1 MADHLLAL
9 KVMRVSRPSLSAHP
23 LPFFS
28 DSTAL
33 AAHAR
38 ASPLSLE
45 SQPLDGI
52 PSTLRDLAQSQ
63 VLLLPEAFGS
73 ISLGETFT
81 SRCTASTKTVLGQVG
96 GIDSRLEPGQM
107 FSLVVSHEMKEL
119 GQHVLVCTVGY
130 HVPPA
135 LRNNSIPPEDPIHI
149 PRSPSA
155 LLNRNERNKVFL
167 EVHVQNLTTKP
178 LYFEK
183 IQFECAEGWVLA
195 DANPKSVSNSGSESD
210 SGSKTNETS
219 LRPQDTRQYLYI
231 LVATPAATPS
241 FPIPYPPGTIIAL
254 GRLDMS
260 WRSSFGEPGRLL
272 TSMLSRK
279 IPLPPAPQ
287 PAPAIPLHLQQQ
299 RQQTGRPGSPV
310 PYKPRTG
317 SMSRPMSPGPVPAS
331 GTVSLA
337 SAVSGSVAGTVALK
351 TLGGAAKDVQV
362 DLVVTEIPSTIY
374 LDRPFK
380 IKCSV
385 GALLLFLYLPP
396 TSSSTPRPKHQK
408 NQPDRLYSRSNIL
421 TILPSV
427 RYPSN
432 SPANGAGSSLSP
444 SPLVRSDKPGRK
456 HSARR
461 NKRPRSRPDLG
472 TLLQSDLGQPTGLP
486 PPYSDKA
493 PIESPV
499 FLGPSSRV
507 LEPVVISEPAPMP
520 TEGPL
525 VQLAKKE
532 REGKGEGW
540 VDVELEFVAVKGVG
554 IVRIGGVRVF
564 GEGGVLLGEW
574 DVLGEFVDCSQTKVD
589 YLFRRTVRTLQ
600 KDMQRPG
607 AFCETRLWGYH
618 VDIKIVPWSPDKPR
632 HVNCTCVQ
640 LVSRRASHPD
650 SVEEFIM
657 GGTYQRAGQI
667 STEDLSQ
674 LKKIDK
680 QPPSKLNSVLMGEGP
695 QYAFLFTSILK
706 KLARTEPTQAVLV
719 MIGDALIDHEE
730 RVGLFLRTS
739 DQDPELPFDPLVK
752 ALDSMTNSYGSSL
765 HRSSQHSWLH
775 LQTPPPEHVITPFL
789 HKLSVN
795 IHSSSPNA
803 QDVSLQ
809 CLAALLSI
817 RSARSLA
824 WQNQN
829 REIIRG
835 LVKILKGPPVPVPQ
849 TAYLAGYA
857 MWLLSFDQAVAEGI
871 NTEFD
876 VIPVL
881 VGIAQGAGKE
891 KVIRTRYDEYGQNL
905 ATKAPTANLPSMLVA
920 KLLPFCKNLAT
931 RKWTDEEILDDITF
945 LRDLLQQNFESLTT
959 YDEYTSELASGHLS
973 WSPVHESEAFW
984 KENAAR
990 LDEKDFAQL
999 KRLVELLKTS
1009 QSSTVLAVAAHDLGQ
1024 YVKHH
1029 DRGKKYVVQLSV
1041 PLGDDQAYLFDRA
1054 VTKLGGKA
1062 RVMELMSHPD
1072 ADVRYRAL
1080 LSVQRLVSTPWVV
1093 A

>member
-81 SRCTASTKTVLGQVG
+81 SALCINNESAHTVLGSHLLVEIQTASTKTVLGQVG

-135 LRNNSIPPEDPIHI
+135 LRNNSIPPEDPSNPTLRTIRKFYKFIVSNPLSVRTKVHI

-210 SGSKTNETS
+210 SGSKKNETS

-287 PAPAIPLHLQQQ
+287 PAPAIPPHLQQQ

-385 GALLLFLYLPP
+385 GALAPLPIPPADQLIDTSTEAPEKPTRQIVLTIQHTHHSSLRPIPQATAPPMAPEVASPRALLSAL
-396 TSSSTPRPKHQK
+396 TSPGVSTPRGG
-408 NQPDRLYSRSNIL
+408 
-421 TILPSV
+421 TSV
-427 RYPSN
+427 
-432 SPANGAGSSLSP
+432 PAPA
-444 SPLVRSDKPGRK
+444 
-456 HSARR
+456 
-461 NKRPRSRPDLG
+461 PDLG

-574 DVLGEFVDCSQTKVD
+574 DVLGEVWVERGGGRDI
-589 YLFRRTVRTLQ
+589 
-600 KDMQRPG
+600 
-607 AFCETRLWGYH
+607 ET
-618 VDIKIVPWSPDKPR
+618 
-632 HVNCTCVQ
+632 
-640 LVSRRASHPD
+640 
-650 SVEEFIM
+650 
-657 GGTYQRAGQI
+657 
-667 STEDLSQ
+667 
-674 LKKIDK
+674 
-680 QPPSKLNSVLMGEGP
+680 
-695 QYAFLFTSILK
+695 
-706 KLARTEPTQAVLV
+706 
-719 MIGDALIDHEE
+719 
-730 RVGLFLRTS
+730 
-739 DQDPELPFDPLVK
+739 
-752 ALDSMTNSYGSSL
+752 
-765 HRSSQHSWLH
+765 
-775 LQTPPPEHVITPFL
+775 
-789 HKLSVN
+789 
-795 IHSSSPNA
+795 
-803 QDVSLQ
+803 
-809 CLAALLSI
+809 
-817 RSARSLA
+817 
-824 WQNQN
+824 
-829 REIIRG
+829 
-835 LVKILKGPPVPVPQ
+835 
-849 TAYLAGYA
+849 
-857 MWLLSFDQAVAEGI
+857 
-871 NTEFD
+871 
-876 VIPVL
+876 
-881 VGIAQGAGKE
+881 
-891 KVIRTRYDEYGQNL
+891 
-905 ATKAPTANLPSMLVA
+905 
-920 KLLPFCKNLAT
+920 
-931 RKWTDEEILDDITF
+931 
-945 LRDLLQQNFESLTT
+945 
-959 YDEYTSELASGHLS
+959 
-973 WSPVHESEAFW
+973 
-984 KENAAR
+984 
-990 LDEKDFAQL
+990 
-999 KRLVELLKTS
+999 VELN
-1009 QSSTVLAVAAHDLGQ
+1009 
-1024 YVKHH
+1024 
-1029 DRGKKYVVQLSV
+1029 
-1041 PLGDDQAYLFDRA
+1041 
-1054 VTKLGGKA
+1054 
-1062 RVMELMSHPD
+1062 
-1072 ADVRYRAL
+1072 
-1080 LSVQRLVSTPWVV
+1080 
-1093 A
+1093 

>member
-81 SRCTASTKTVLGQVG
+81 SALCINNESAHTVLGSHLLVEIQTASTKTVLGQVG

-287 PAPAIPLHLQQQ
+287 PAPAIPPHLQQQ

-385 GALLLFLYLPP
+385 GALAPLPIPPADQLIDTSTEAPEKPTRQIVLTIQHTHHSSLRPIPQATAPPMAPEVASPRALLSAL
-396 TSSSTPRPKHQK
+396 TSPGVSTPRGG
-408 NQPDRLYSRSNIL
+408 
-421 TILPSV
+421 TSV
-427 RYPSN
+427 
-432 SPANGAGSSLSP
+432 PAPA
-444 SPLVRSDKPGRK
+444 
-456 HSARR
+456 
-461 NKRPRSRPDLG
+461 PDLG

-574 DVLGEFVDCSQTKVD
+574 DVLGEVWVERGGGRDI
-589 YLFRRTVRTLQ
+589 
-600 KDMQRPG
+600 
-607 AFCETRLWGYH
+607 ET
-618 VDIKIVPWSPDKPR
+618 
-632 HVNCTCVQ
+632 
-640 LVSRRASHPD
+640 
-650 SVEEFIM
+650 
-657 GGTYQRAGQI
+657 
-667 STEDLSQ
+667 
-674 LKKIDK
+674 
-680 QPPSKLNSVLMGEGP
+680 
-695 QYAFLFTSILK
+695 
-706 KLARTEPTQAVLV
+706 
-719 MIGDALIDHEE
+719 
-730 RVGLFLRTS
+730 
-739 DQDPELPFDPLVK
+739 
-752 ALDSMTNSYGSSL
+752 
-765 HRSSQHSWLH
+765 
-775 LQTPPPEHVITPFL
+775 
-789 HKLSVN
+789 
-795 IHSSSPNA
+795 
-803 QDVSLQ
+803 
-809 CLAALLSI
+809 
-817 RSARSLA
+817 
-824 WQNQN
+824 
-829 REIIRG
+829 
-835 LVKILKGPPVPVPQ
+835 
-849 TAYLAGYA
+849 
-857 MWLLSFDQAVAEGI
+857 
-871 NTEFD
+871 
-876 VIPVL
+876 
-881 VGIAQGAGKE
+881 
-891 KVIRTRYDEYGQNL
+891 
-905 ATKAPTANLPSMLVA
+905 
-920 KLLPFCKNLAT
+920 
-931 RKWTDEEILDDITF
+931 
-945 LRDLLQQNFESLTT
+945 
-959 YDEYTSELASGHLS
+959 
-973 WSPVHESEAFW
+973 
-984 KENAAR
+984 
-990 LDEKDFAQL
+990 
-999 KRLVELLKTS
+999 VELN
-1009 QSSTVLAVAAHDLGQ
+1009 
-1024 YVKHH
+1024 
-1029 DRGKKYVVQLSV
+1029 
-1041 PLGDDQAYLFDRA
+1041 
-1054 VTKLGGKA
+1054 
-1062 RVMELMSHPD
+1062 
-1072 ADVRYRAL
+1072 
-1080 LSVQRLVSTPWVV
+1080 
-1093 A
+1093 

>member
-9 KVMRVSRPSLSAHP
+9 KVMRVSRPSLSTHP

-81 SRCTASTKTVLGQVG
+81 SALCINNESAHTVLGSHLLVEIQTASTKTVLGQVG

-107 FSLVVSHEMKEL
+107 FSLVVGHEMKEL

-135 LRNNSIPPEDPIHI
+135 LRNNSIPPEDPSNPTLRTIRKFYKFIVSNPLSVRTKVHI

-178 LYFEK
+178 LYFDK

-241 FPIPYPPGTIIAL
+241 FPVPYPPGTIIAL

-287 PAPAIPLHLQQQ
+287 PAPAIPPHLQQQ

-385 GALLLFLYLPP
+385 GALAPLPIPPADQFIDTSTEAPEKPTRQIVLTIQHTHHSSLRPIPQATAPPMAPEVASPRALLSAL
-396 TSSSTPRPKHQK
+396 TSPGLSTPRGG
-408 NQPDRLYSRSNIL
+408 
-421 TILPSV
+421 TSV
-427 RYPSN
+427 
-432 SPANGAGSSLSP
+432 PAPA
-444 SPLVRSDKPGRK
+444 
-456 HSARR
+456 
-461 NKRPRSRPDLG
+461 PDLG

-507 LEPVVISEPAPMP
+507 LEPIVISKPAPIP

-532 REGKGEGW
+532 KEGKGEGW
-540 VDVELEFVAVKGVG
+540 VDVELEFVAVKGMG

-574 DVLGEFVDCSQTKVD
+574 DVLGEVWVERGGGRDI
-589 YLFRRTVRTLQ
+589 
-600 KDMQRPG
+600 
-607 AFCETRLWGYH
+607 ET
-618 VDIKIVPWSPDKPR
+618 
-632 HVNCTCVQ
+632 
-640 LVSRRASHPD
+640 
-650 SVEEFIM
+650 
-657 GGTYQRAGQI
+657 
-667 STEDLSQ
+667 
-674 LKKIDK
+674 
-680 QPPSKLNSVLMGEGP
+680 
-695 QYAFLFTSILK
+695 
-706 KLARTEPTQAVLV
+706 
-719 MIGDALIDHEE
+719 
-730 RVGLFLRTS
+730 
-739 DQDPELPFDPLVK
+739 
-752 ALDSMTNSYGSSL
+752 
-765 HRSSQHSWLH
+765 
-775 LQTPPPEHVITPFL
+775 
-789 HKLSVN
+789 
-795 IHSSSPNA
+795 
-803 QDVSLQ
+803 
-809 CLAALLSI
+809 
-817 RSARSLA
+817 
-824 WQNQN
+824 
-829 REIIRG
+829 
-835 LVKILKGPPVPVPQ
+835 
-849 TAYLAGYA
+849 
-857 MWLLSFDQAVAEGI
+857 
-871 NTEFD
+871 
-876 VIPVL
+876 
-881 VGIAQGAGKE
+881 
-891 KVIRTRYDEYGQNL
+891 
-905 ATKAPTANLPSMLVA
+905 
-920 KLLPFCKNLAT
+920 
-931 RKWTDEEILDDITF
+931 
-945 LRDLLQQNFESLTT
+945 
-959 YDEYTSELASGHLS
+959 
-973 WSPVHESEAFW
+973 
-984 KENAAR
+984 
-990 LDEKDFAQL
+990 
-999 KRLVELLKTS
+999 VELN
-1009 QSSTVLAVAAHDLGQ
+1009 
-1024 YVKHH
+1024 
-1029 DRGKKYVVQLSV
+1029 
-1041 PLGDDQAYLFDRA
+1041 
-1054 VTKLGGKA
+1054 
-1062 RVMELMSHPD
+1062 
-1072 ADVRYRAL
+1072 
-1080 LSVQRLVSTPWVV
+1080 
-1093 A
+1093 